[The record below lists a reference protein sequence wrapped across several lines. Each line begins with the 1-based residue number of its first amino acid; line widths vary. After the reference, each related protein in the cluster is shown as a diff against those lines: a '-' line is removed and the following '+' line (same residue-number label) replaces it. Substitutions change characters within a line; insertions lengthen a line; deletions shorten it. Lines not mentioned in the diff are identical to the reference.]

1 MYIIGILGS
10 KLLLPGSKYVLWEYV
25 EGLYSI
31 QHSNQYMFYRGAF
44 RMGKGGDAVPLTRF
58 EKGRKEANP
67 PTHKKITLFVSMP

>member
-44 RMGKGGDAVPLTRF
+44 RMGKGGDAVPLTKF
-58 EKGRKEANP
+58 ERGRKTGGRRGIGE
-67 PTHKKITLFVSMP
+67 KEEKVFKM